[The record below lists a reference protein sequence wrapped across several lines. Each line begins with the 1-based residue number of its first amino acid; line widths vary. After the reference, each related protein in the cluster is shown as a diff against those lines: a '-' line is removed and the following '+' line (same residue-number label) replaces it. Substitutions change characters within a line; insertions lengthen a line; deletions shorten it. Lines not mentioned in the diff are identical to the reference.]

1 MHAVVLFKFSER
13 SETIQKS
20 GTWSQQQD
28 LAAHQNYR
36 ADSQSYISRIENN
49 IQKDKGRL
57 FYNWQRPLRPPQ
69 HESWKPML
77 IQVMIIFR
85 ANFIK

>member
-57 FYNWQRPLRPPQ
+57 FYNWQRPLRPKNKQGGSGLWRP
-69 HESWKPML
+69 ESL
-77 IQVMIIFR
+77 
-85 ANFIK
+85 ASNSCLS